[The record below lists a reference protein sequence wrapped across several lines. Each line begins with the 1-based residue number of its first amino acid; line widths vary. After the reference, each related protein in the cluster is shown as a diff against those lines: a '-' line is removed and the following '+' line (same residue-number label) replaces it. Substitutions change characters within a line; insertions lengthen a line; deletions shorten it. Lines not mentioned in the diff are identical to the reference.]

1 MAKLYVINVVVTFK
15 AMDLILDM
23 LIVESLLIGIGLVI
37 KPSLR
42 DV

>member
-15 AMDLILDM
+15 EMDLILDM